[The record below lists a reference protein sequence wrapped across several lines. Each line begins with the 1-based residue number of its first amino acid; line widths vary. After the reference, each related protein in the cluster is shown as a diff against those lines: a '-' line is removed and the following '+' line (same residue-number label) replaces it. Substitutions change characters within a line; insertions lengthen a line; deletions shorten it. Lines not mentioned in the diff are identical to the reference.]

1 MSGLEAI
8 ANLVIGYSI
17 SVLLLYTIMP
27 LYGYH
32 PDFSTS
38 NQMVLWFTIASF
50 IRSYGLRRL
59 FNFIQVLSDVKK
71 NKE

>member
-50 IRSYGLRRL
+50 LRSYGLRRL
-59 FNFIQVLSDVKK
+59 FNLFK
-71 NKE
+71 

>member
-50 IRSYGLRRL
+50 LRSYGLRRL
-59 FNFIQVLSDVKK
+59 FNFIQALLDVKK
-71 NKE
+71 K

>member
-38 NQMVLWFTIASF
+38 NQMVLWFTVASF

-59 FNFIQVLSDVKK
+59 FNFIQVLLDIKK
-71 NKE
+71 NQ